1 MVGGS
6 FSQIAGVPQPLRARH
21 TPSFPVLL
29 DALGASLLVTNYQAG
44 KVIAIRAEGEQLYAV
59 ATTIRGPMG
68 MAVDKGRMAIGSTT
82 QIYMFHDALG
92 RGPRPDA
99 RGRPDAC
106 FLPRWSSVTG
116 NIYVHELAWAGP
128 ELWIVNARFSC
139 LCTLD
144 RAHSFMPR
152 WRPPF
157 VSALAPEDRCH
168 LNGLCV
174 VNGRP
179 KYVTAHG
186 RSDEPGGWRDN
197 RAEGGILIDVDS
209 GEVVL
214 GGLAMPHSPRRYDG
228 RLWLLDSGRGSI
240 GFVDQASGQYQSV
253 AELPGFTR
261 GLEFT
266 GPYAFVGLSQVRQ
279 TSAFSGIPVER
290 LPERICGVWVV
301 DIRTGQTV
309 ASLRFEAPIEEVFAL
324 QILPEVRFPEVV
336 LEDRRISDSFILPTE
351 ELKGMPG
358 RWRKGA
364 GPQPS
369 PGPSPAPFSRPPKP

>member
-1 MVGGS
+1 M
-6 FSQIAGVPQPLRARH
+6 AGDTLPETPNSPQTFRTIH
-21 TPSFPVLL
+21 TPSFPCLL
-29 DALGASLLVTNYQAG
+29 DSLGASLLVTTYQAG
-44 KVIAIRAEGEQLYAV
+44 KVVAIRAEEERLYAV
-59 ATTIRGPMG
+59 ASNIRGPMG
-68 MAVDKGRMAIGSTT
+68 MVVDKGRLAIGSTT
-82 QIYMFHDALG
+82 QIFMLHDALA
-92 RGPRPDA
+92 RGPRTES

-116 NIYVHELAWAGP
+116 NIFVHELAWAGQ

-144 RAHSFMPR
+144 RAHSFVPR

-186 RSDEPGGWRDN
+186 RSDEPMGWRGDKAN
-197 RAEGGILIDVDS
+197 GGILIDVES
-209 GEVVL
+209 GEVML
-214 GGLAMPHSPRRYDG
+214 RGLAMPHSPRWYDG

-240 GFVDQASGQYQSV
+240 GFIDTAGQYQPV
-253 AELPGFTR
+253 AELPGFPR
-261 GLEFT
+261 GLEFV

-279 TSAFSGIPVER
+279 TAVFSGIPLVER
-290 LPERICGVWVV
+290 LQERISGVWVI

-309 ASLRFEAPIEEVFAL
+309 ASLQFEMPIEEVFAL
-324 QILPEVRFPEVV
+324 QVLPEIRSPEVV
-336 LEDRRISDSFILPTE
+336 LDDRRISESFILPTE
-351 ELKGMPG
+351 ELKAMPTQ
-358 RWRKGA
+358 WRGQP
-364 GPQPS
+364 GPQRPVQ
-369 PGPSPAPFSRPPKP
+369 PPAPSSRTPKP